1 MNARLSSVQDYLGL
15 SKTDFAKTL
24 KIAKQ
29 TYYKLERG
37 ENNINV
43 DILTRLYKEHK
54 VNPIWMLTGKGSMF
68 VDLGISQ
75 EHKMNKVLEEANA
88 FGIDIENLLSKYII
102 EKIFQKMA
110 LNDLLSGDR
119 PLLTFKKIIVHSNLA
134 DVNTEA
140 KRYLIEKIHKS
151 KEKVIS
157 LDKTKALLLYEI
169 EKLTENECKYLL
181 IHKSMVL
188 EHIKKMAGK
197 MNWLAEEFIGRHLY

>member
-1 MNARLSSVQDYLGL
+1 MNARLSAVQDYLGL

-43 DILTRLYKEHK
+43 DVLSRLYKEHK
-54 VNPIWMLTGKGSMF
+54 VNPVWMLTGEGSMF
-68 VDLGISQ
+68 IDLGISR
-75 EHKMNKVLEEANA
+75 EHKMSKVLEEADA
-88 FGIDIENLLSKYII
+88 FGVDIEHLISKHII

-110 LNDLLSGDR
+110 LNDLFSGDR
-119 PLLTFKKIIVHSNLA
+119 PLLTFKKIIVNSYLA
-134 DVNTEA
+134 DVNTGA

-157 LDKTKALLLYEI
+157 LDKIKALLLYEI
-169 EKLTENECKYLL
+169 EKLTEDECKYLL
-181 IHKSMVL
+181 MHKSMVL
-188 EHIKKMAGK
+188 VHIKKMAGK
-197 MNWLAEEFIGRHLY
+197 MNLIAEEFIGRHLY